1 MSANLLDGMVCV
13 NDTYM
18 LPGRNNLSITVV
30 SDPQRNASV
39 QRIVLPTSAATNAIA
54 SAATTTAPCL
64 TANASQPST
73 AVSASNSI
81 TISRTAMEIEK
92 QRQLLINP
100 LTGNTYLFFNLINID
115 LRIV

>member
-30 SDPQRNASV
+30 TDPQRNAAV
-39 QRIVLPTSAATNAIA
+39 QRIVAAPAP
-54 SAATTTAPCL
+54 TAPAAPVA
-64 TANASQPST
+64 TAQASP
-73 AVSASNSI
+73 ASNSI
-81 TISRTAMEIEK
+81 TISRTATEIEK

-100 LTGNTYLFFNLINID
+100 LTGIKVNII
-115 LRIV
+115 LSI